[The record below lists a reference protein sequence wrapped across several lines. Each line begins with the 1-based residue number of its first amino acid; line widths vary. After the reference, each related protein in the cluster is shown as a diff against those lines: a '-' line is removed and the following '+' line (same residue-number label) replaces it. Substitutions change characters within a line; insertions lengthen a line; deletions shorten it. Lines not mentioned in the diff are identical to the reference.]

1 MNTANHGG
9 ARKGAGR
16 KKNSGSFKE
25 ETKVIRVP
33 VSLVNTINPVIEIYK
48 SQVKSDVE
56 VLLANDNPTELSI
69 PIFTSRV
76 QAGFPSPAD
85 DHLEDTLDLNTH
97 LIHHKEATFFVKA
110 QGDSMI
116 GAGIQ
121 QGDILIVDKS
131 LTAKSG
137 KIVIAV
143 VDGEFTVKRLH
154 KYKGNITLKALSVIF
169 PLYLCRRLT
178 VNSPSTT
185 AITIFPLLAVKDLST
200 IRISPC

>member
-1 MNTANHGG
+1 MHASNHGG

-16 KKNSGSFKE
+16 KKSSGSFKE
-25 ETKVIRVP
+25 KSLVISVP
-33 VSLVNTINPVIEIYK
+33 ISLVNAINPTIEVYK

-56 VLLANDNPTELSI
+56 VLLAKDDPAKLSI

-131 LTAKSG
+131 LSAKSG

-154 KYKGNITLKALSVIF
+154 KYKGNITLKAENPDFEDIKIKGDDELIIWGVVTSVIHQ
-169 PLYLCRRLT
+169 YE
-178 VNSPSTT
+178 
-185 AITIFPLLAVKDLST
+185 
-200 IRISPC
+200 

>member
-1 MNTANHGG
+1 MNIYNHGG

-16 KKNSGSFKE
+16 KKNSGNFKE
-25 ETKVIRVP
+25 QTKVIRVP
-33 VSLVNTINPVIEIYK
+33 ISLVDSITPSIEVYK
-48 SQVKSDVE
+48 SQVKSGIE
-56 VLLANDNPTELSI
+56 VLRVNEDPVKQLI

-110 QGDSMI
+110 QGESMI
-116 GAGIQ
+116 GAGIH

-131 LTAKSG
+131 LSPKSG

-154 KYKGNITLKALSVIF
+154 KYKGNITLKAENSEFEDIKIKGTDELIIWGVVTSVIHQ
-169 PLYLCRRLT
+169 Y
-178 VNSPSTT
+178 
-185 AITIFPLLAVKDLST
+185 D
-200 IRISPC
+200 

>member
-1 MNTANHGG
+1 MNTPSHGG

-33 VSLVNTINPVIEIYK
+33 ISLVDSLIPTIEVYK
-48 SQVKSDVE
+48 SQVKSKVE
-56 VLLANDNPTELSI
+56 VFLTKDNPTELSI

-85 DHLEDTLDLNTH
+85 DHLEDALDLNTH

-110 QGDSMI
+110 QGDSML

-121 QGDILIVDKS
+121 QGDILIVDRS
-131 LTAKSG
+131 LSAKSG

-154 KYKGNITLKALSVIF
+154 KYKGNITLKAENPDFEDIKIGGTDELIIWGVVTSVIHQ
-169 PLYLCRRLT
+169 YE
-178 VNSPSTT
+178 
-185 AITIFPLLAVKDLST
+185 
-200 IRISPC
+200 

>member
-1 MNTANHGG
+1 MNIPSHGG

-33 VSLVNTINPVIEIYK
+33 ISLVDSLIPTIEVYK
-48 SQVKSDVE
+48 SQVKSKVE
-56 VLLANDNPTELSI
+56 VFLTKDNPTELSI

-85 DHLEDTLDLNTH
+85 DHLEDALDLNTH

-110 QGDSMI
+110 QGDSML

-131 LTAKSG
+131 LSAKSG

-154 KYKGNITLKALSVIF
+154 KYKGNITLKAENPEFQDIKIGGTDELIIWGVVTSVIHQ
-169 PLYLCRRLT
+169 Y
-178 VNSPSTT
+178 
-185 AITIFPLLAVKDLST
+185 D
-200 IRISPC
+200 

>member
-1 MNTANHGG
+1 MNIHNHGG

-16 KKNSGSFKE
+16 KKNSGNFKE
-25 ETKVIRVP
+25 QTKVIRVP
-33 VSLVNTINPVIEIYK
+33 IGLIDSITPSIEVYK
-48 SQVKSDVE
+48 SQVKSGIE
-56 VLLANDNPTELSI
+56 VLRVNEDPVKQLI

-110 QGDSMI
+110 QGESMI
-116 GAGIQ
+116 GAGIH

-131 LTAKSG
+131 LSPKSG

-154 KYKGNITLKALSVIF
+154 KYKGNITLKAENSEFEDIKIKGTDELIIWGVVTSVIHQ
-169 PLYLCRRLT
+169 Y
-178 VNSPSTT
+178 
-185 AITIFPLLAVKDLST
+185 D
-200 IRISPC
+200 

>member
-1 MNTANHGG
+1 MNIHNHGG

-16 KKNSGSFKE
+16 KKNSGNFKE
-25 ETKVIRVP
+25 QTKVIRVP
-33 VSLVNTINPVIEIYK
+33 ISLVDSITPSIEVYK
-48 SQVKSDVE
+48 SQVKSGIE
-56 VLLANDNPTELSI
+56 VLRINEDPVKQLI

-110 QGDSMI
+110 QGESMI
-116 GAGIQ
+116 GAGIH

-131 LTAKSG
+131 LSPKSG

-154 KYKGNITLKALSVIF
+154 KYKGNITLKAENSEFEDIKIKGTDELIIWGVVTSVIHQ
-169 PLYLCRRLT
+169 Y
-178 VNSPSTT
+178 
-185 AITIFPLLAVKDLST
+185 D
-200 IRISPC
+200 

>member
-1 MNTANHGG
+1 MNIHNHGG

-16 KKNSGSFKE
+16 KKNSGNFKE
-25 ETKVIRVP
+25 QTKVIRVP
-33 VSLVNTINPVIEIYK
+33 ISLVDSITPSIEVYK
-48 SQVKSDVE
+48 SQVKSGIE
-56 VLLANDNPTELSI
+56 VLRVNEDPVKQLI

-110 QGDSMI
+110 QGESMI
-116 GAGIQ
+116 GAGIH

-131 LTAKSG
+131 LSPKSG
-137 KIVIAV
+137 MIVIAV

-154 KYKGNITLKALSVIF
+154 KYKGNITLKAENSEFEDIKIKGTDELIIWGVVTSVIHQ
-169 PLYLCRRLT
+169 Y
-178 VNSPSTT
+178 
-185 AITIFPLLAVKDLST
+185 D
-200 IRISPC
+200 

>member
-1 MNTANHGG
+1 MNTPSHGV
-9 ARKGAGR
+9 ALKGAGL

-33 VSLVNTINPVIEIYK
+33 ISLGDSLFPTIEVYK
-48 SQVKSDVE
+48 SQVKAKVE
-56 VLLANDNPTELSI
+56 VFLTKDNPAELSI

-85 DHLEDTLDLNTH
+85 DHLEDALDLNTH

-110 QGDSMI
+110 QGDSML

-131 LTAKSG
+131 LSAKSG

-154 KYKGNITLKALSVIF
+154 KYKGNITLKAENPDFEDIKIGGTDELIIWGVVTSVIHQ
-169 PLYLCRRLT
+169 YE
-178 VNSPSTT
+178 
-185 AITIFPLLAVKDLST
+185 
-200 IRISPC
+200 

>member
-1 MNTANHGG
+1 MNIHSHGG

-25 ETKVIRVP
+25 ETKVLRVP
-33 VSLVNTINPVIEIYK
+33 ISLVDSITPSIEMYK
-48 SQVKSDVE
+48 SQIKSGVE
-56 VLLANDNPTELSI
+56 VLLTKNNATELLI

-97 LIHHKEATFFVKA
+97 LIQHQEATFFVKA

-116 GAGIQ
+116 GAGIH

-131 LTAKSG
+131 LTPKSG

-154 KYKGNITLKALSVIF
+154 KYKGNITLKAENPEFKDIKIRGTDELIIWGVVTSVIHQ
-169 PLYLCRRLT
+169 Y
-178 VNSPSTT
+178 
-185 AITIFPLLAVKDLST
+185 D
-200 IRISPC
+200 

>member
-1 MNTANHGG
+1 MNTPNHGG

-16 KKNSGSFKE
+16 KKNSGSFNE

-33 VSLVNTINPVIEIYK
+33 ISLVDSLIPTIEVYK
-48 SQVKSDVE
+48 SQVKSKVE
-56 VLLANDNPTELSI
+56 VFLTKDNPTELSI

-76 QAGFPSPAD
+76 QAGFPSLAD
-85 DHLEDTLDLNTH
+85 DHLEDALDLNTH

-110 QGDSMI
+110 QGDSML

-131 LTAKSG
+131 LSAKSG

-154 KYKGNITLKALSVIF
+154 KYKGNITLKAENPDFEDIKIGGTDELIIWGVVTSVIHQ
-169 PLYLCRRLT
+169 YE
-178 VNSPSTT
+178 
-185 AITIFPLLAVKDLST
+185 
-200 IRISPC
+200 

>member
-1 MNTANHGG
+1 MNTPNHGG

-25 ETKVIRVP
+25 ETRVIRVP
-33 VSLVNTINPVIEIYK
+33 ISLVDSLIPTIEAYK
-48 SQVKSDVE
+48 SQVKSKVE
-56 VLLANDNPTELSI
+56 VFLTKENPTELSI

-85 DHLEDTLDLNTH
+85 DHLEDALDLNTH

-110 QGDSMI
+110 QGDSML

-131 LTAKSG
+131 LSAKSG

-154 KYKGNITLKALSVIF
+154 KYKGNITLKAENPDFEDIKIGGTDELIIWGVVTSVIHQ
-169 PLYLCRRLT
+169 YE
-178 VNSPSTT
+178 
-185 AITIFPLLAVKDLST
+185 
-200 IRISPC
+200 

>member
-1 MNTANHGG
+1 MNTPNHGG

-33 VSLVNTINPVIEIYK
+33 ISLVDSLIPTIEVYK
-48 SQVKSDVE
+48 SQVKSKVE
-56 VLLANDNPTELSI
+56 VFLTKDNPTELSI

-85 DHLEDTLDLNTH
+85 DHLEDVLDLNTH

-110 QGDSMI
+110 QGDSML

-131 LTAKSG
+131 LSAKSG

-154 KYKGNITLKALSVIF
+154 KYKGNITLKAENPDFEDIKIGGTDELIIWGVVTSVIHQ
-169 PLYLCRRLT
+169 YE
-178 VNSPSTT
+178 
-185 AITIFPLLAVKDLST
+185 
-200 IRISPC
+200 

>member
-1 MNTANHGG
+1 MNIHNHGG

-16 KKNSGSFKE
+16 KKNSGNFKE
-25 ETKVIRVP
+25 QTKVIRVP
-33 VSLVNTINPVIEIYK
+33 ISLVDSITPSIEVYK
-48 SQVKSDVE
+48 SQVKSGIE
-56 VLLANDNPTELSI
+56 VIRVNEDPVKQLI

-110 QGDSMI
+110 QGESMI
-116 GAGIQ
+116 GAGIH

-131 LTAKSG
+131 LSPKSG

-154 KYKGNITLKALSVIF
+154 KYKGNITLKAENSEFEDIKIKGTDELIIWGVVTSVIHQ
-169 PLYLCRRLT
+169 Y
-178 VNSPSTT
+178 
-185 AITIFPLLAVKDLST
+185 D
-200 IRISPC
+200 

>member
-1 MNTANHGG
+1 MNIHNHGG

-16 KKNSGSFKE
+16 KKNSGNFKE
-25 ETKVIRVP
+25 QTKVIRVP
-33 VSLVNTINPVIEIYK
+33 ISLVDSITPSIEVYK
-48 SQVKSDVE
+48 SQVKSGIE
-56 VLLANDNPTELSI
+56 VLRVNEDPIKQLI

-110 QGDSMI
+110 QGESML
-116 GAGIQ
+116 GAGIH

-131 LTAKSG
+131 LSPKSG

-143 VDGEFTVKRLH
+143 VDGDFTVKRLH
-154 KYKGNITLKALSVIF
+154 KYKGNITLKAENSEFEDIKIKGTDELIIWGVVTSVIHQ
-169 PLYLCRRLT
+169 Y
-178 VNSPSTT
+178 
-185 AITIFPLLAVKDLST
+185 D
-200 IRISPC
+200 

>member
-1 MNTANHGG
+1 MNIHNHGG

-16 KKNSGSFKE
+16 KKNSGNFKE
-25 ETKVIRVP
+25 QTKVIRVP
-33 VSLVNTINPVIEIYK
+33 ISLVDSITPSIEVYK
-48 SQVKSDVE
+48 SQVKSGIE
-56 VLLANDNPTELSI
+56 VLRVNEDPVKQLI

-110 QGDSMI
+110 QGESMI
-116 GAGIQ
+116 GAGIH

-131 LTAKSG
+131 LSPKSG

-154 KYKGNITLKALSVIF
+154 KYKGNITLKAENSEFEDIKIKGTDELIIWGVVTSVIHQ
-169 PLYLCRRLT
+169 Y
-178 VNSPSTT
+178 
-185 AITIFPLLAVKDLST
+185 D
-200 IRISPC
+200 

>member
-1 MNTANHGG
+1 MNTSNHGG

-33 VSLVNTINPVIEIYK
+33 VSLVNAINPVIEVYK

-56 VLLANDNPTELSI
+56 VLVASDNPTELSI

-85 DHLEDTLDLNTH
+85 DYLEDTLDLNAY

-131 LTAKSG
+131 LSAKSG

-154 KYKGNITLKALSVIF
+154 KYKGNITLKAENPDFEDIKIKGDDELIIWGVVTSVIHQ
-169 PLYLCRRLT
+169 YE
-178 VNSPSTT
+178 
-185 AITIFPLLAVKDLST
+185 
-200 IRISPC
+200 

>member
-1 MNTANHGG
+1 MNTPSHGG

-33 VSLVNTINPVIEIYK
+33 ISLVDSLIPTIEVYK
-48 SQVKSDVE
+48 SQVKSKVE
-56 VLLANDNPTELSI
+56 VFLTKDNPTELSI

-85 DHLEDTLDLNTH
+85 DHLEDALDLNTH

-110 QGDSMI
+110 QGDSML

-131 LTAKSG
+131 LSAKSG

-143 VDGEFTVKRLH
+143 VDGEFTVTRLH
-154 KYKGNITLKALSVIF
+154 KYKGNITLKAENPDFEDIKIGGTDELIIWGVVTSVIHQ
-169 PLYLCRRLT
+169 YE
-178 VNSPSTT
+178 
-185 AITIFPLLAVKDLST
+185 
-200 IRISPC
+200 

>member
-1 MNTANHGG
+1 MNTPNHGG

-33 VSLVNTINPVIEIYK
+33 ISLVDSLIPTIEVYK
-48 SQVKSDVE
+48 SQVKSKVE
-56 VLLANDNPTELSI
+56 VFLTKDNPTELSI

-85 DHLEDTLDLNTH
+85 DHLEDALDLNTH

-110 QGDSMI
+110 QGDSMLD
-116 GAGIQ
+116 AGIQ

-131 LTAKSG
+131 LSAKSG

-154 KYKGNITLKALSVIF
+154 KYKGNITLKAENPDFEDIKIGGTDELIIWGVVTSVIHQ
-169 PLYLCRRLT
+169 YE
-178 VNSPSTT
+178 
-185 AITIFPLLAVKDLST
+185 
-200 IRISPC
+200 